1 MVITKMGVTIME
13 IRLSDQLLGRRENAS
28 SAHGKTLPQLAR
40 QIGFSDTEIAELERV
55 YTVPQR

>member
-1 MVITKMGVTIME
+1 MGVTIME